1 MKVFQWHGDIFKLPN
16 SAMLLASSDLYPQA
30 FRLGNSI
37 GILFHLEVTSQMIHN
52 RTQNYAHE
60 MNEAGISADVILD
73 VKILNL
79 RFWPI
84 VVRLCSQISP
94 K

>member
-1 MKVFQWHGDIFKLPN
+1 
-16 SAMLLASSDLYPQA
+16 MLLASSDLYPQA

-52 RTQNYAHE
+52 WTQNYGDE
-60 MNEAGISADVILD
+60 MNEVGISADVILD
-73 VKILNL
+73 GKNYEFESLANSCK
-79 RFWPI
+79 
-84 VVRLCSQISP
+84 VVYANFSKMIAAYRNG